1 MNGTTR
7 TVTRLGAAMA
17 VTVVAALTAV
27 SAAAQAQSGGGQD
40 WSTSSDRSDSPAG
53 LDTLIVTATRTP
65 IPASE
70 SLVPVTV
77 ITREQIERSLATD
90 VLDLLRF
97 EAGLDVARTGGPG
110 QAAAVFVRGSES
122 NHALVLIDG
131 VRINPGT
138 IGAAPLQNLA
148 PSVIQRIEI
157 VKGVRSSL
165 YGTDAIGG
173 VINIITRGG
182 RERSETAVRSGSFD
196 TRQIQTSLG
205 RRAGAVDLGLNL
217 DWSETDGFPTYRD
230 DASDRGYDNF
240 SANAHAGMSFGPAAV
255 TLRHWQAT
263 GTTEYSD
270 FFRIPVDQDYLNAVS
285 ALEVATPIGGFGDTR
300 VILSHLRDEIEQN
313 QAPDFVESER
323 STLDL
328 QHTFPA
334 WRGHTLMAGAYLVE
348 EDASALSFGLG
359 FDEGTSVRALFLQD
373 LIRRGDHEVQLAAR
387 YTDHSDFGGQSTWN
401 AEYGYRITPRWRV
414 SGGIGTAYRAPDA
427 TDRFGFGGDPDLE
440 PETAREA
447 QLVLRYSPAPDSRV
461 SLELYHKDIDDLIEF
476 DLAAFRL
483 RNIDTAKIRGLQVS
497 WDRRW
502 EDWEMRVSAVRQQA
516 RDGTTDERLLRRAEK
531 SVSLTASRH
540 VGRHTLGLSLV
551 ANGDRAGVGG
561 ETMGGYLL
569 TNLNTRFR
577 LGESW
582 RLTGRIENV
591 LDRDYETAA
600 GFNMAGRSGYLELG
614 YVWR

>member
-1 MNGTTR
+1 MNVATR
-7 TVTRLGAAMA
+7 TATRLGAAMA
-17 VTVVAALTAV
+17 VTVTVTLAAV
-27 SAAAQAQSGGGQD
+27 AAQAGGAPA
-40 WSTSSDRSDSPAG
+40 WTSASERSDSPAG

-217 DWSETDGFPTYRD
+217 DWTQTDGFPTYRD
-230 DASDRGYDNF
+230 DDSDRGYDNF
-240 SANAHAGMSFGPAAV
+240 SANAHAGLSFGPAAV

-285 ALEVATPIGGFGDTR
+285 ALEVATPIGGLGDTR
-300 VILSHLRDEIEQN
+300 VIVSHLRDEIEQN
-313 QAPDFVESER
+313 QLPDFVESER

-359 FDEGTSVRALFLQD
+359 FDEDTSVRALFLQD
-373 LIRRGDHEVQLAAR
+373 LIRHRDHEVQLAAR

-401 AEYGYRITPRWRV
+401 AEYGYRINPRWRV
-414 SGGIGTAYRAPDA
+414 SAGIGTAFRAPDA
-427 TDRFGFGGDPDLE
+427 TDRFGFGGNPDLE

-447 QLVLRYSPAPDSRV
+447 QLVLRYSPAPDSRISV
-461 SLELYHKDIDDLIEF
+461 ELYHKDIDDLIEF

-483 RNIDTAKIRGLQVS
+483 RNIDTAEIRGLQVS

-502 EDWEMRVSAVRQQA
+502 ENWEMRVSAVRQQA
-516 RDGTTDERLLRRAEK
+516 RDGATDERLLRRAEK
-531 SVSLTASRH
+531 SVSLTASRDI
-540 VGRHTLGLSLV
+540 GRHTLGLSLV

-569 TNLNTRFR
+569 TNVNAR
-577 LGESW
+577 LRLSESW
-582 RLTGRIENV
+582 RLTGRIENL

>member
-1 MNGTTR
+1 MQRHSLTASR
-7 TVTRLGAAMA
+7 PGAATLFA
-17 VTVVAALTAV
+17 VG
-27 SAAAQAQSGGGQD
+27 AAAIALAAPMTVAGAQTAD
-40 WSTSSDRSDSPAG
+40 PAEAPAG

-110 QAAAVFVRGSES
+110 QAATVFVRGSES

-182 RERSETAVRSGSFD
+182 RERTETAVRSGSFD
-196 TRQIQTSLG
+196 TRQVQMSVG
-205 RRAGAVDLGLNL
+205 RRAGGADLGLSV
-217 DWSETDGFPTYRD
+217 DWSETEGFPTYRD
-230 DASDRGYDNF
+230 DGNDRGYDNF
-240 SANAHAGMSFGPAAV
+240 SANAHAGVSVGPARL

-285 ALEVATPIGGFGDTR
+285 ALEVSTPLGAFGDTR
-300 VILSHLRDEIEQN
+300 MIVSHLRDEIEQN

-334 WRGHTLMAGAYLVE
+334 WRGHTFMAGAYLAE

-359 FDEGTSVRALFLQD
+359 FDEDTSVRALFLQD
-373 LIRRGDHEVQLAAR
+373 LYRRGDHELQLAGR
-387 YTDHSDFGGQSTWN
+387 YTDHSDFGGESTWN

-414 SGGIGTAYRAPDA
+414 AAGIGTAYRAPDA
-427 TDRFGFGGDPDLE
+427 TDRYGFGGNPDLDA
-440 PETAREA
+440 ETAREA
-447 QLVLRYSPAPDSRV
+447 QVVLRYTPDPASRV
-461 SLELYHKDIDDLIEF
+461 SVEFYRKDIDDLIEF
-476 DLAAFRL
+476 DLADFRL
-483 RNIDTAKIRGLQVS
+483 RNIDSAKIRGVQIS

-516 RDGTTDERLLRRAEK
+516 RDGATDERLLRRAEK
-531 SVSLTASRH
+531 SISLTASRY

-569 TNLNTRFR
+569 TNLNARFR
-577 LGESW
+577 LGDSW
-582 RLTGRIENV
+582 RVTGRIENL

>member
-1 MNGTTR
+1 MQRHSLTASQA
-7 TVTRLGAAMA
+7 GAATLLA
-17 VTVVAALTAV
+17 VGAAAAALAVLMTPATAG
-27 SAAAQAQSGGGQD
+27 AQTAD
-40 WSTSSDRSDSPAG
+40 PAEAPAG

-110 QAAAVFVRGSES
+110 QAATVFVRGSES

-196 TRQIQTSLG
+196 SRQVQMSVG
-205 RRAGAVDLGLNL
+205 RRAGSADLGLSV

-230 DASDRGYDNF
+230 DGNDRGYDNF
-240 SANAHAGMSFGPAAV
+240 TANAHAGISVGPARL

-270 FFRIPVDQDYLNAVS
+270 FFRIPVDQDYLNVVS
-285 ALEVATPIGGFGDTR
+285 ALEVSTPLGAFGDTR
-300 VILSHLRDEIEQN
+300 MIVSHLRDEIEQN
-313 QAPDFVESER
+313 QAPDFVESKR

-334 WRGHTLMAGAYLVE
+334 WRGHTFMAGAYVAE

-359 FDEGTSVRALFLQD
+359 FDEDTSVRALFLQD
-373 LIRRGDHEVQLAAR
+373 LYRRGDHELQLAAR
-387 YTDHSDFGGQSTWN
+387 YTDHSDFGGESTWN

-414 SGGIGTAYRAPDA
+414 AAGIGTAYRAPDA
-427 TDRFGFGGDPDLE
+427 SDRYGFGGNPDLD

-447 QLVLRYSPAPDSRV
+447 QVVLRYTPDPASRISV
-461 SLELYHKDIDDLIEF
+461 ELYRKDIDDLIEF
-476 DLAAFRL
+476 DLADFRL
-483 RNIDTAKIRGLQVS
+483 RNIDSAEIRGLQVS

-516 RDGTTDERLLRRAEK
+516 RDGATDERLLRRAEK
-531 SVSLTASRH
+531 SVSLTASREI
-540 VGRHTLGLSLV
+540 GRHTVGLSLV

-569 TNLNTRFR
+569 TNLNARFR

-582 RLTGRIENV
+582 RLTGRIENL

>member
-1 MNGTTR
+1 MKF
-7 TVTRLGAAMA
+7 LGLAIAGMLAAPLLVHA
-17 VTVVAALTAV
+17 QQSASTDAA
-27 SAAAQAQSGGGQD
+27 
-40 WSTSSDRSDSPAG
+40 R
-53 LDTLIVTATRTP
+53 DTIIVTATRSE
-65 IPASE
+65 IPLRDAI
-70 SLVPVTV
+70 VPVTV
-77 ITREQIERSLATD
+77 IDRERIELSLAND
-90 VLDLLRF
+90 LAELLRF
-97 EAGLDVARTGGPG
+97 EAGIDIGRNGGPG
-110 QAAAVFVRGSES
+110 QATSVFMRGTES
-122 NHALVLIDG
+122 NHTLVLIDG

-230 DASDRGYDNF
+230 DDSDRGYDNF

-387 YTDHSDFGGQSTWN
+387 YTDHSNFGGQSTWN

-427 TDRFGFGGDPDLE
+427 TDRFGFGGNPDLE

-483 RNIDTAKIRGLQVS
+483 RNIDTAEIRGLQVS

-531 SVSLTASRH
+531 SVSLTASRNI
-540 VGRHTLGLSLV
+540 GRHTLGLSLV

-561 ETMGGYLL
+561 EEMGGYLL
-569 TNLNTRFR
+569 TNLNARLR